1 VALRAVVSTIG
12 ALAHCCS
19 DEVEPHQVKQP
30 STAFHRRLCGTGN
43 TTSKRV
49 QQDCRKHYEDALAA
63 SLRNRL
69 PAQRCISIATAVCLL
84 RRDEHAPRGGRD
96 AAQKTFGWIVAPI
109 TLLVTTRRIP
119 LQ

>member
-1 VALRAVVSTIG
+1 VAPRAVVS

-43 TTSKRV
+43 ATSKRV
-49 QQDCRKHYEDALAA
+49 QQDGRKHYEDALAA

-69 PAQRCISIATAVCLL
+69 PAQRCISIATAVCPL
-84 RRDEHAPRGGRD
+84 RRDEHAPREAETRPKNVRLDSG
-96 AAQKTFGWIVAPI
+96 PHYP
-109 TLLVTTRRIP
+109 LVTTRRIP